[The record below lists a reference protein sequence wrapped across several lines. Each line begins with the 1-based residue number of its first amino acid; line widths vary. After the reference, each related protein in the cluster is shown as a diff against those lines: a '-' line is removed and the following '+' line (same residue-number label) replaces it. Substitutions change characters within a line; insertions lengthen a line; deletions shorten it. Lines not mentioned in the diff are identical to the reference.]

1 MTTTFLLLSSIL
13 VTGLHGVEESS
24 LRRVGLKATLLVLWL
39 VSLVQLECFITVLSA
54 AEMVPAPPLMLF
66 IPDDILLL

>member
-1 MTTTFLLLSSIL
+1 M
-13 VTGLHGVEESS
+13 
-24 LRRVGLKATLLVLWL
+24 RRVGLKATLLVLWL

-54 AEMVPAPPLMLF
+54 AEMVPAPPLILL